1 MQKNAHC
8 AKDPMS
14 SENQIELLEKEVDRF
29 FSSLAIRHYPRNL
42 AAWAVVTKAAI
53 EVQRAAASEYG
64 GAKHRHATINFSR
77 VAALLLHEIE
87 GKGNPSFASRQSFQ
101 WSPSFDT
108 ATHRALT
115 EADGYF
121 HAWANF
127 SFWREKRFKAEANG
141 QSVRFTSEE
150 SLRER
155 QVKAFQKSI
164 LPKRDRKPP
173 SESLA
178 PMPPYRIEL
187 FEKFMAFV
195 GGNKTRTVTY
205 QVPKQLY
212 SELLP
217 WFQSQS
223 EMLVRH
229 REEVCLG
236 RYSVKQIKEFVAAL
250 QTVCAVHD
258 HLCFLAA
265 QRRRDFPVNSAV
277 MMMKK
282 DEWVERLTSLSGI
295 DPQALAEIVAD
306 LTFGD
311 RVPIDL
317 HSELFVPLDVKG
329 ELLAVVPH
337 FGLSARVD
345 ENLLRTLSRMDKKA
359 YDTLS
364 EIKEKEMQEDLRLAL
379 PNTVSASGPLE
390 LPKEAKTN
398 LDLVIVDEADS
409 TVVLIE
415 LKWIRKPLFAKERN
429 RADAE
434 FLKGI
439 QQLAKLKLFLESNP
453 TYLKN
458 RGAVS
463 RELSEY
469 RNVHF
474 ALVGRDH
481 LVWPTVDP
489 NCLIIE
495 YEVFKEHLRKMTGL
509 HMIVEKLGR
518 YDWLPVEGEDFEI
531 KMDAATVNGITI
543 EGQTYHTL

>member
-1 MQKNAHC
+1 
-8 AKDPMS
+8 MS
-14 SENQIELLEKEVDRF
+14 FENEIELLEKEVDSF

-42 AAWAVVTKAAI
+42 AAWAVLTKAAI
-53 EVQRAAASEYG
+53 EGQRAAAIEYG

-77 VAALLLHEIE
+77 MAALLLHEIDN
-87 GKGNPSFASRQSFQ
+87 KGNPRFASRRSFE
-101 WSPSFDT
+101 WSPTLDAVT
-108 ATHRALT
+108 YRALT

-127 SFWREKRFKAEANG
+127 SFWHEKRFKAEAIERL
-141 QSVRFTSEE
+141 VRFTTEE
-150 SLRER
+150 SSRER

-164 LPKRDRKPP
+164 FRKGDRKPP

-178 PMPPYRIEL
+178 PMPPYRLEL

-195 GGNKTRTVTY
+195 GGASSRTVTY
-205 QVPKQLY
+205 EVPKDLY
-212 SELLP
+212 SELFP

-229 REEVCLG
+229 REEVSLG
-236 RYSVKQIKEFVAAL
+236 RYSMKQIKEFVAAL

-265 QRRRDFPVNSAV
+265 QKRRDFPVNSAAMV
-277 MMMKK
+277 KKK
-282 DEWVERLTSLSGI
+282 DEWVRELTSVSGI
-295 DPQALAEIVAD
+295 DPQATAEIVGD
-306 LTFGD
+306 LTFGA

-317 HSELFVPLDVKG
+317 HSELFVPLDKKG

-345 ENLLRTLSRMDKKA
+345 ENLLRTLSRTDKKA
-359 YDTLS
+359 YDILS
-364 EIKEKEMQEDLRLAL
+364 EIKEVEMQDDIRLAL
-379 PNTVSASGPLE
+379 PKTVSAFGPYE

-398 LDLVIVDEADS
+398 LDLVIVDELGS
-409 TVVLIE
+409 TVLLVE

-439 QQLAKLKLFLESNP
+439 QQLAKLRSFLESNP
-453 TYLKN
+453 SYLKV
-458 RGAVS
+458 RKALA
-463 RELSEY
+463 RDLSEY
-469 RNVHF
+469 SNVHF

-481 LVWPTVDP
+481 MVWPAADP
-489 NCLIIE
+489 EILIVE
-495 YEVFKEHLRKMTGL
+495 YEVFKEHLKSMTDLNTAVRKL
-509 HMIVEKLGR
+509 NA
-518 YDWLPVEGEDFEI
+518 YDWLPAEGVDFEI

-543 EGQTYHTL
+543 EGQTYHVL